1 MQHLEANGAR
11 KLTRPK
17 PREEGFFTKQG
28 RSGQLTHH
36 LGRAAEAATRAL
48 IAVRSDCDAMLA
60 TIERFENTVAGAE
73 LDVDQ
78 VETDAVRAA
87 LHAFVEDY
95 ANLRNRLDGLAERT
109 AEGLARTYA
118 ELEREALF
126 VTVMLFG
133 RTRAGKSTT
142 MEALTAGDGASI
154 GVGRQHTTRDI
165 RAYYFPPAP
174 ENGVPEHP
182 SLRIVDTPG
191 IEGFEGDDLARVA
204 DDFVDRADH
213 ILFLLTDDKAT
224 AEELER
230 FGKIHTQGK
239 GLTVLLNVKANDLD
253 LLLDYPEYV
262 FKADELNGHI
272 RRISG
277 YLQNHYQIAAPEVI
291 PFHADAAWRS
301 RSAIALPP
309 GLSDRQRLARA
320 SRITDVE
327 DRITRFITQEAIPAR
342 MRTPRDLILG
352 HLVALKAELHPSA
365 EGFRG
370 RVRSLDE
377 LARRLEQGTERARR
391 RAAGRFPLLRARFQK
406 AADAIPGMVDGII
419 AARGD
424 GRLLDDR
431 WSALLTEYAV
441 PSCVAWFVEA
451 AQADF
456 VTEIGEEMRVA
467 AMDFQVS
474 RADGVDDLLSHYHE
488 QDSDEKRN
496 KYARAA
502 LRTGTGVGVGALVGW
517 GIANIW
523 NPTGWLA
530 LLGAGVAVAAAGVGA
545 EAAARTAT
553 DAWERSSKRDLYT
566 ERSKIVQSLRDRLW
580 ADHGVARER
589 CDAWL
594 SEVGERWLDLARLTV
609 RPARRSAERLHGA
622 TVEMLRSLDAIAARV
637 EAGLVWEALHA
648 VVPEVAEGRLQVTRV
663 VREPGIVTKLCVL
676 GDAGVA
682 DPVAVCIGAG
692 GGRIRQLAAILDAA
706 AQERVDVVAA
716 AAPLPR
722 QVVQALGL
730 RRTPPD
736 AVEVVGRTARVRLP
750 ARVAGQAIGRH
761 GLNVR
766 LASQLLD
773 LDIRIGDRQ

>member
-1 MQHLEANGAR
+1 MGF
-11 KLTRPK
+11 LTK
-17 PREEGFFTKQG
+17 HG
-28 RSGQLTHH
+28 RSGQLTYH

-48 IAVRSDCDAMLA
+48 GAVRSDCDAMLA
-60 TIERFENTVAGAE
+60 AIERFEKTVAAAE

-87 LHAFVEDY
+87 LHSFAEDY
-95 ANLRNRLDGLAERT
+95 ANLRNRLDGLGERT

-142 MEALTAGDGASI
+142 MEALTGGDGASI

-174 ENGVPEHP
+174 EGAVPEHP

-239 GLTVLLNVKANDLD
+239 GLTVLLNVKATDLD

-262 FKADELNGHI
+262 FKSDELDGHI

-277 YLQNHYQIAAPEVI
+277 YLQSHHQIAAPEVI
-291 PFHADAAWRS
+291 PFHADAAWKS
-301 RSAIALPP
+301 RSIKALPP

-352 HLVALKAELHPSA
+352 HLVTLKAELRPSA
-365 EGFRG
+365 EGFRV
-370 RVRSLDE
+370 RMRSLDE
-377 LARRLEQGTERARR
+377 LAKRLEQGTERARR
-391 RAAGRFPLLRARFQK
+391 RAAGRFPLLRTRFQK
-406 AADAIPGMVDGII
+406 AADAVPGMVDGII

-424 GRLLDDR
+424 GRLLEDR
-431 WSALLTEYAV
+431 WSTLLSEYAV
-441 PSCVAWFVEA
+441 TTCVAWFVEA

-456 VTEIGEEMRVA
+456 ITEIGEEMRVA

-474 RADGVDDLLSHYHE
+474 GAEGIDDLLSHYHE

-502 LRTGTGVGVGALVGW
+502 IRTGAGVGVGALVGW

-523 NPTGWLA
+523 NPSGWLA
-530 LLGAGVAVAAAGVGA
+530 LLGAGVAVAASGVGA
-545 EAAARTAT
+545 ETAARTAT
-553 DAWERSSKRDLYT
+553 DAWERSSKRELYT
-566 ERSKIVQSLRDRLW
+566 ERSKIVQALQERLW
-580 ADHGVARER
+580 ADHRVARER

-594 SEVGERWLDLARLTV
+594 SEVGERWIDLARRTV
-609 RPARRSAERLHGA
+609 RPARRSAEELHGA
-622 TVEMLRSLDAIAARV
+622 TLAMLRSLDVIAARV
-637 EAGLVWEALHA
+637 EAGLVWDALHA
-648 VVPEVAEGRLQVTRV
+648 VVPEVAEGRLQMTRV

-676 GDAGVA
+676 GDAGIA

-692 GGRIRQLAAILDAA
+692 GGRIRQLAAILDAD

-716 AAPLPR
+716 AAPLPQ

-730 RRTPPD
+730 RRTSPD
-736 AVEVVGRTARVRLP
+736 AVEIVGRTARVHLP
-750 ARVAGQAIGRH
+750 ERVSGQAIGRH

-773 LDIRIGDRQ
+773 LDIQIGVRQ